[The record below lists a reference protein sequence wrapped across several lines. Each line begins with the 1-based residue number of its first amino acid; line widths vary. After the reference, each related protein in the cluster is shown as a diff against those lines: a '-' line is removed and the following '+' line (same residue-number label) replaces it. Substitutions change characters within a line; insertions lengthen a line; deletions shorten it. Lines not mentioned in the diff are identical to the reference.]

1 MEFGWDADTVAFREE
16 IASFLDAE
24 LPDWWKPTNHTIL
37 SGERHHTFCRE
48 FAPRLAARGYH
59 VPHWPSEY
67 GGRDAS
73 PWQVAV
79 IAEEMWRRGE
89 PRGQQ
94 YYGANWIGPAIIR
107 YGSDEQKRYF
117 LPRVAAGEIR
127 WCQGFSEPD
136 AGSDLAALRTA
147 AVRDGDEYVVNGSK
161 IWTSYA
167 QAAEWCILVVR
178 TDPAAERHSGISVLL
193 VPMDSPGLEVR
204 EIKGCV
210 GEHAFCELFLTD
222 VRVPVHNR
230 LGPENDGWAVTLDA
244 LAFERVGAPRY
255 ERARYVLQCAV
266 EQLRA
271 RKGFDDPIIASRLG
285 EAVASIEAARLLNY
299 RIVDQKARALPPTA
313 EGNVARLASVR
324 AEQLAMD
331 VLFDA
336 LGDESLV
343 DGSLADQG
351 MRSAMPAGLAAG
363 SSEVNLN
370 IIARQFLGLPKG

>member
-1 MEFGWDADTVAFREE
+1 MEFSWDNDAVVLRQE
-16 IASFLDAE
+16 IADFLDSE
-24 LPDWWKPTNHTIL
+24 LPEWWRPTNQTIL
-37 SGERHHTFCRE
+37 SGEQHHAFCRE
-48 FAPRLAARGYH
+48 FAPRLAERGYH

-79 IAEEMWRRGE
+79 IAEELWRRGE

-107 YGSDEQKRYF
+107 HGTEEQKRHF
-117 LPRVAAGEIR
+117 LPLIAAGRLR

-136 AGSDLAALRTA
+136 SGSDLASLRTSA
-147 AVRDGDEYVVNGSK
+147 YLDGDEYVVNGSK

-167 QAAEWCILVVR
+167 QTAEWCILIVR
-178 TDPAAERHSGISVLL
+178 TDPAAERHAGISVLL

-204 EIKGCV
+204 EISGCV
-210 GEHAFCELFLTD
+210 GEEAFCELFFTD
-222 VRVPVHNR
+222 VRVPMGNR
-230 LGPENDGWAVTLDA
+230 LGAENEGWAVTLDA

-255 ERARYVLQCAV
+255 ERARYTLQCAV
-266 EQLRA
+266 DQLRVTG
-271 RKGFDDPIIASRLG
+271 RLDDAYTVVRLG
-285 EAVASIEAARLLNY
+285 EAVAAIEAARLLNY

-331 VLFDA
+331 ILFDA
-336 LGDESLV
+336 MGDESLV
-343 DGSLADQG
+343 DMSLSDQG

>member
-1 MEFGWDADTVAFREE
+1 MEFSWDSESVALREE
-16 IASFLDAE
+16 IASFLDDE

-37 SGERHHTFCRE
+37 SGEQHHAFCRE
-48 FAPRLAARGYH
+48 FAPRLAAMGYH
-59 VPHWPSEY
+59 VPHWPSAY
-67 GGRDAS
+67 GGRDAP

-79 IAEEMWRRGE
+79 IGEELWRRGE

-107 YGSDEQKRYF
+107 HGTDEQRQRF
-117 LPRVAAGEIR
+117 LPLIAAGEMR

-136 AGSDLAALRTA
+136 SGSDLASIRTA
-147 AVRDGDEYVVNGSK
+147 AVLDGEEYVVNGSK

-167 QAAEWCILVVR
+167 TTAEWCILVVR
-178 TDPAAERHSGISVLL
+178 TDPEAERHAGISVLL

-210 GEHAFCELFLTD
+210 GDEAFCEVFFTD
-222 VRVPVHNR
+222 ERVPEKNR
-230 LGPENDGWAVTLDA
+230 LGRENDGWAVTLDA
-244 LAFERVGAPRY
+244 LAFERVGNPRY
-255 ERARYVLQCAV
+255 ERARYVMSCAAD
-266 EQLRA
+266 QLRA
-271 RKGFDDPIIASRLG
+271 RGRLDDGAMSSRIG
-285 EAVASIEAARLLNY
+285 EALAAIEAARLLSY
-299 RIVDQKARALPPTA
+299 RIVDQKARSMPPTA
-313 EGNVARLASVR
+313 EGNIARLATVR

-336 LGDESLV
+336 LEDEAMV

-351 MRSAMPAGLAAG
+351 MRSAMPAGVAAG
-363 SSEVNLN
+363 TSEVNLN